1 MKSSLELFGTFF
13 MSKKNIG
20 IQGIQGSFHHIVA
33 NEYYGSNIDIDEF
46 QTFEMMARHLAE
58 GKSDASIMAIENSIA
73 GSIIPNYA
81 LIDEYNLSIVG
92 EYYLKISH
100 NLLALENQSI
110 DDIKEVHSHPMALLQ
125 CRDFFKKH
133 PKIKLVEDTDTAL
146 SAKKIH
152 MNNEKGIAAIA
163 SALASHLYSLDVLA
177 ENIQTIENNETRF
190 VVLERSTPNSKSVFN
205 KASVKFELDHKRG
218 SLATILNVLSDCK
231 MNLTKIQ
238 SMPKIETPW
247 RYSFFVDI
255 TFEASDDYFKAKSI
269 IEIMAKDFKVLGE
282 YKNSKND

>member
-46 QTFEMMARHLAE
+46 LTFEMMSRHLAE

-146 SAKKIH
+146 SAKEIYIS
-152 MNNEKGIAAIA
+152 NVKGRAAIA
-163 SALASHLYSLDVLA
+163 SELASNLYSLNVLA
-177 ENIQTIENNETRF
+177 ENIQTIKNNETRF
-190 VVLERSTPNSKSVFN
+190 VVLKRSIINSKSVFN
-205 KASVKFELDHKRG
+205 KASIKFELDHKRG

-231 MNLTKIQ
+231 INLTKIQ

-255 TFEASDDYFKAKSI
+255 TFEDIKDYLKAKSI
-269 IEIMAKDFKVLGE
+269 IMIMAKEFKVLGE
-282 YKNSKND
+282 YNNSKDD

>member
-1 MKSSLELFGTFF
+1 MKSGLELFGTFF

-46 QTFEMMARHLAE
+46 LTFEMMSRHLAE

-146 SAKKIH
+146 SAKEIYIS
-152 MNNEKGIAAIA
+152 NVKGRAAIA
-163 SALASHLYSLDVLA
+163 SKLASNLYSLDVLA
-177 ENIQTIENNETRF
+177 ENIQTIKNNETRF
-190 VVLERSTPNSKSVFN
+190 VVLERSTTNSKSVFN
-205 KASVKFELDHKRG
+205 KASIKFELDHKRG

-255 TFEASDDYFKAKSI
+255 TFEFLDDYFKAKSI

>member
-20 IQGIQGSFHHIVA
+20 IQGIHGSFHHIVA
-33 NEYYGSNIDIDEF
+33 NEYYGNNIDIDEF
-46 QTFEMMARHLAE
+46 QTFEMMARHLAD

-100 NLLALENQSI
+100 NLLALQNQSI

-146 SAKKIH
+146 SAKKIY
-152 MNNEKGIAAIA
+152 MNNLNGIAAIA
-163 SALASHLYSLDVLA
+163 SALASHLYSLDILA
-177 ENIQTIENNETRF
+177 KNIQTIKNNQTRF
-190 VVLERSTPNSKSVFN
+190 VVLERSTPKSKSVFN
-205 KASVKFELDHKRG
+205 KASIKFELDHKRG

-255 TFEASDDYFKAKSI
+255 TFDSLDDYFKAKSI

-282 YKNSKND
+282 YKNSKK